1 MKRAVI
7 LAIALV
13 FTATSFAQDVFDKYE
28 SNTKVTSFIAT
39 SKMFKLIRDID
50 LESDDPETQ
59 QYKDLIDN
67 IDYIRVFM
75 TEDDA
80 TRNDMNSTV
89 TNYLKSNK
97 GLEELM
103 RVNDDG
109 KRVRFYSKDGE
120 SEGFVSELLMHV
132 TGEMDGKQMSVIM
145 SLTGDLNLNQI
156 SKLTKDLKL
165 PGSEELKNIDKKN

>member
-1 MKRAVI
+1 
-7 LAIALV
+7 
-13 FTATSFAQDVFDKYE
+13 
-28 SNTKVTSFIAT
+28 
-39 SKMFKLIRDID
+39 MFKLIRDID

-132 TGEMDGKQMSVIM
+132 TGEMDGKQMSAIM

>member
-7 LAIALV
+7 FIMALV
-13 FTATSFAQDVFDKYE
+13 ITGTTFAQDVFDKYE
-28 SNTKVTSFIAT
+28 TNPKVTSFVAT
-39 SKMFKLIRDID
+39 AKMFKLIRDI
-50 LESDDPETQ
+50 EFETDDPDAQ
-59 QYKDLIDN
+59 AYKDLIDN
-67 IDYIRVFM
+67 IDNIRVFV

-89 TNYLKSNK
+89 SNYLKSNS

-103 RVNDDG
+103 RVSDEG

-132 TGEMDGKQMSVIM
+132 TGDVDGKQMSVIM

-165 PGSEELKNIDKKN
+165 PGSEELKNIDNKN